1 MKIFNKVVQRYTKK
15 QIRFAVD
22 IAIGDDGHRSNEV
35 IAILENEFKKE
46 NILERTKKSNEQYL
60 KVRNK

>member
-1 MKIFNKVVQRYTKK
+1 MVKYDKN

-22 IAIGDDGHRSNEV
+22 IAIGDDGHRSKEV
-35 IAILENEFKKE
+35 IAILENEFKE
-46 NILERTKKSNEQYL
+46 ETSLERTRKSNEQYL

>member
-1 MKIFNKVVQRYTKK
+1 MVKYDKN

-22 IAIGDDGHRSNEV
+22 IAIGDDGHRSKEV
-35 IAILENEFKKE
+35 IAILEAEFKKE
-46 NILERTKKSNEQYL
+46 TSLERTRKSNEQYL

>member
-1 MKIFNKVVQRYTKK
+1 MVKYDKD

-22 IAIGDDGHRSNEV
+22 IAIGDDGHRSKEV
-35 IAILENEFKKE
+35 IAILENEFKE
-46 NILERTKKSNEQYL
+46 ETSLERTRKSNEQYL